1 MLAFNG
7 EGECEQLIN
16 LVYER
21 PALWNKRCR
30 EYASK
35 QAQKRLLW
43 NEIASECGK
52 NGKYLLLLRKPI
64 KPIQFSAETCK
75 TAWSYLQKQYSIFSV
90 KAAGASGTDAESVEI
105 KWSWYPYLGFLN
117 QNQPTYK

>member
-52 NGKYLLLLRKPI
+52 NGKYLLSLRKL
-64 KPIQFSAETCK
+64 IQFSAETCK